1 MRILVH
7 EFVTGGGF
15 SGRLVPSSLAREGLA
30 MRTALLEDL
39 AALRRH
45 EIVTTTDTR
54 FAKPAPARVEV
65 VTLTLGD
72 TATFDQ
78 LLTSAD
84 AVWLVAPET
93 DRCLERLAAR
103 VERKG
108 KILLGSGAAVV
119 RRASDKAG
127 LPRRLA
133 RIGVP
138 HPETVMLEPGVDAR
152 GAARDL
158 GYPVVLKPRR
168 GAGSRG
174 VQLAHNARDLKS
186 TLAVF
191 RHFHGASLGA
201 AADQGDR
208 DIMMQ
213 RYVRGVPASV
223 SLLADGRRSVALA
236 LNAQRMSTASGF
248 SYRGGRTPF
257 DHPLAAEAVDAAIRT
272 CAALPGL
279 RGYVGIDLV
288 LTDAGPVVIEVNPRL
303 TTAYLGVRA
312 VLDENVAAMAMA
324 ACEGTLPDQPIARRC
339 VRFTASGLVAAA

>member
-1 MRILVH
+1 MMRIFVH

-15 SGRLVPSSLAREGLA
+15 SGRPVPASLAREGLA
-30 MRTALLEDL
+30 MRTALVEDL

-45 EIVTTTDTR
+45 EIVTTTDIR
-54 FAKPAPARVEV
+54 FAKLAPARVEV
-65 VTLTLGD
+65 VTLALGD

-108 KILLGSGAAVV
+108 KILLGSGAAVI
-119 RRASDKAG
+119 RKASDKAD

-152 GAARDL
+152 TVAREL

-174 VQLAHNARDLKS
+174 VQLAHNARALQS
-186 TLAVF
+186 ALAVL
-191 RHFHGASLGA
+191 RRVQGASTRPSG
-201 AADQGDR
+201 DKGDR
-208 DIMMQ
+208 GFVVQ
-213 RYVRGVPASV
+213 RYVRGIPASV
-223 SLLADGRRSVALA
+223 SLLADGHGGAVALA
-236 LNAQRMSTASGF
+236 VNAQRMNTTSGF

-257 DHPLAAEAVDAAIRT
+257 DHPLAAAAVDAATRT

-279 RGYVGIDLV
+279 RGYVGVDL
-288 LTDAGPVVIEVNPRL
+288 
-303 TTAYLGVRA
+303 
-312 VLDENVAAMAMA
+312 
-324 ACEGTLPDQPIARRC
+324 GTRR
-339 VRFTASGLVAAA
+339 TLVQLSSK